1 MTGPLPPI
9 RVVVVVD
16 LVVVVVGGRVVV
28 GEVVVVVV
36 VLFGCRPLLSPF
48 LPAASAWPWQAAT
61 PSCSQRP
68 STLFRQARGW
78 PPAPTHAATS
88 SRHARLHCR
97 ETDAASAE
105 RATGS
110 AASSVSSDANPRV
123 FSRCPISTSSSL
135 PEPRSGTSVAGDHVQ
150 PSNHPQA
157 LCIVRGR
164 AGRCVRGTGIRLTRL
179 VALAPKLSGSVTVWT
194 LATECIRTP

>member
-1 MTGPLPPI
+1 M

-16 LVVVVVGGRVVV
+16 LVVVVVVVVGGRVVV
-28 GEVVVVVV
+28 GEEVVVVVV
-36 VLFGCRPLLSPF
+36 VRFGCRPLLSPF
-48 LPAASAWPWQAAT
+48 LPAASAWPGQAAT
-61 PSCSQRP
+61 PSCLQRP

-78 PPAPTHAATS
+78 PPAPTHAATW
-88 SRHARLHCR
+88 SRHASLHCR

-123 FSRCPISTSSSL
+123 FSRCPISTSF
-135 PEPRSGTSVAGDHVQ
+135 EPPRAALRDVGRRRPRATIEPPAG
-150 PSNHPQA
+150 PLA
-157 LCIVRGR
+157 CARR
-164 AGRCVRGTGIRLTRL
+164 ASRCVRGTGIRPTRL
-179 VALAPKLSGSVTVWT
+179 VALAPKLSGSVTVST